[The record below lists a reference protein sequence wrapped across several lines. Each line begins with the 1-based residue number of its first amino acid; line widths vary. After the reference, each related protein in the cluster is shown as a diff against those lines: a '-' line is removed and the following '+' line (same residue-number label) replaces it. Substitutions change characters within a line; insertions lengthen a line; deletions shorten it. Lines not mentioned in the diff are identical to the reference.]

1 MDTLHL
7 GLGLVLVGLF
17 FFATAYLVT
26 RAVPALRP
34 RENDLLAAQS
44 LPGNLEDAVLVV
56 RSGGRVSAMNERA
69 RQVFGLEAGELPD
82 LEHLVRRIRPP
93 DAFLSLCAAEG
104 QAHFTLEDR
113 FVEATSY
120 QLAFAQETLMVVALR
135 FPELA
140 AELAGQETGASV
152 QALRTFT
159 ELSAAMAASLDVE
172 ETIQAVMENVEKL
185 IPTDFL
191 EITIWNADTQQLTP
205 YRYGWRSASQRG
217 LIKVSAPCH
226 HAEGTSGYL
235 YRERSSLWMHDVD
248 QHSDLR
254 PEPERMPGVRSYLG
268 VPLMVGREFVGTLE
282 LGARTPEAFREADL
296 ALLRLLSGQA
306 AVAIHNALIYRQEKE
321 RSAELS
327 GLSQLAQAFGSVR
340 DPKNLFSRLV
350 ESIAPLLRVEIL
362 GFLLYNENQRML
374 EAQIPFHG
382 LPDQIVELYRAP
394 VPVNSAVEQMLLDQD
409 VLISEDASSDPQ
421 WEALGLSFVAQAASL
436 RETVLVPL
444 NSGGQMLGYLQAAN
458 HPEGGS
464 FSPSEL
470 HLLTIIANQAAAIIE
485 NATLVQ
491 QARQRAQR
499 AEALRRISSLAGS
512 AATLDEIL
520 RYSTQEL
527 TRLLRADVGAIYLLD
542 SSSSQLQLHQASL
555 FGASSLPDE
564 CRQLLVDQPEFPF
577 TITGSQRPLKI
588 DSLSDSDAVIPF
600 YREAFRV
607 WGAQSAIGVPLI
619 VRSEGIGELLFASR
633 EVRFFDHADVQMIA
647 TAAGQL
653 AGSVEQMALR
663 SQTDESLQRRLE
675 QLTAI
680 TRLNRELNGFSRLSD
695 LIQRVYTEALH
706 LTRADCGLLL
716 VFQDG
721 MGEDGLPSIR
731 EAHGLTCQ
739 PGLTW
744 VERRVLARHSSIL
757 VRSINQ
763 EAVEPPHAGIQAFL
777 SVPFFYRQRLIGL
790 MSVHS
795 RSENGLDEPALEAM
809 QALAMQVGV
818 AMGNLIQAEEQAQR
832 NLLLKRELDT
842 LAELLRVSRLLK
854 PTLPLE
860 ESLIT
865 ISEAIR
871 QATPFQVVVISVV
884 DSQDGYLRRVVGSGL
899 SPEQWE
905 ELRGHRQPWSGLKNL
920 LRPEFRNGSV
930 YFIPA
935 DQTPVIPPE
944 VHTLPVS
951 PGGDSH
957 SPDAWNADDFLL
969 VPLYDSSNEPL
980 GLISVDAPADG
991 RRPDRPTFEALDVFG
1006 LQAGLM
1012 IENHRR
1018 TSFLEGQVAVLENA
1032 QQQLMHVAE
1041 TARQNLPVLLRK
1053 DLEQTLALQDL
1064 SNRIERIRALL
1075 EIAAQAAAEEEAP
1088 AVLQTL
1094 CRGLLMRFTMQTALI
1109 AEASPAG
1116 VRLVDTIG
1124 AVPEGVNPEALMGQ
1138 RNPFHWLLQE
1148 GQDARDV
1155 LLISSLEHDSDWH
1168 GTPLLAALGAR
1179 SAIAIRLPG
1188 TENPTAVMVVGR
1200 RNLGVF
1206 SEEDHRV
1213 FRQVANQVGTSLQNL
1228 RLLAETKRRLDEV
1241 NLLLEFSRSLGS
1253 LEPESILTTL
1263 VENVRKVLPQAQA
1276 AWAGMIHEQP
1286 LTVIPQVSKGY
1297 ADDEAHRMIRYSLVS
1312 ATGILTDEPRLLLLR
1327 VLRSGEPLRV
1337 AEVDFATQYQLS
1349 SEDLMRYRQ
1358 ATRGKLPVS
1367 CMILPLRP
1375 ADRISGVLV
1384 LENFETNG
1392 AFSLED
1398 EALAYSFAQQAAL
1411 ALDNARLFQAA
1422 ESRADQLLNL
1432 TRASAKL
1439 TASLRQEE
1447 LIDSLLNY
1455 LATVIPYET
1464 ATLWMRR
1471 GNVLSI
1477 LAAQGFEDNDS
1488 RIGLTAAVEDSALF
1502 REMIQTGEPVTV
1514 RDVRADP
1521 RFPVL
1526 VEPNNLSWLGM
1537 PLIVKGEVIGLLAL
1551 EKREAGFYTPE
1562 HIHAAS
1568 TFAGQVAAA
1577 LENARLFE
1585 ESLRRASE
1593 LDQRSRRLALLNRL
1607 SEELGASLEMET
1619 ILQVTAEH
1627 MLGAMNASIVAGVM
1641 IGPGNKYILE
1651 METPPQRAHL
1661 PMALLDVP
1669 LFDRLKDSRGIFSAI
1684 QVAGEPDLAP
1694 MVEAYFAPRGILS
1707 VLIVPLLAG
1716 GTLHGWF
1723 MVQKNVS
1730 YRFTVSEIELA
1741 RTVCNQ
1747 AAIAI
1752 QNARLFEETRTLS
1765 EFLERRVEERT
1776 SELRREH
1783 QNSQTLLRV
1792 ISELS
1797 TSLDMGLVMSRALMV
1812 INESMGSQESL
1823 ALLLESTQKPYRAGE
1838 ALTSAGG
1845 VAENDLALE
1854 KRIMR
1859 EVARSR
1865 QSLIIE
1871 DIAKESRWLEEDSR
1885 PPAYRSV
1892 LAAPLIMGEDA
1903 LGALL
1908 LFHREAGFFQTSQL
1922 DLVEATARQIAITIN
1937 NAELFNLIRDQSEN
1951 LGNMLREQQIEAS
1964 RSRAILEA
1972 VADGVIVTDAN
1983 GQVTLFNASAERIL
1997 DLPVNEVIGKRL
2009 DAFTGVWGRSS
2020 LSWVRTIQQWLKDP
2034 QSYKGD
2040 DFADEFDLDSGS
2052 VIAVHIA
2059 PVFWRSQF
2067 LGTVSILRDITHE
2080 VQVDRMKSEFVAN
2093 VSHELRTPMTSIK
2106 GYVEIML
2113 MGAAG
2118 ELTAQ
2123 QRHFLEI
2130 VRSNT
2135 ERLGT
2140 LVNDLLDLSRIES
2153 GRVKLNYQWLDLR
2166 EIAHEVVLDVQ
2177 RRSREE
2183 NKPMT
2188 ITLQA
2193 VDDLPQVMGDLE
2205 RIRQVIGNLVSNGYN
2220 YTPANGSVTVMLS
2233 HQDGE
2238 IQVDVKDTG
2247 IGIAPDE
2254 QPRMF
2259 ERFYRGEHPLV
2270 LATAGTGLGL
2280 AVAKTLVEMHHGR
2293 IWFTSTGVP
2302 GEGSTFSFTLPLDQN
2317 PE

>member
-1 MDTLHL
+1 VDTLHL

-17 FFATAYLVT
+17 FFATAFLVT
-26 RAVPALRP
+26 RATPALRP
-34 RENDLLAAQS
+34 RENDLLVAQS
-44 LPGNLEDAVLVV
+44 LQGNLEDAVLVV

-69 RQVFGLEAGELPD
+69 RQVFGLEAEELPD
-82 LEHLVRRIRPP
+82 LERLVRRIRPP
-93 DAFLSLCAAEG
+93 DAFLNLCAAEG
-104 QAHFTLEDR
+104 QAHFTLDDR

-120 QLAFAQETLMVVALR
+120 RLVFSQETLIVVALR

-140 AELAGQETGASV
+140 AELTGQETGASA
-152 QALRTFT
+152 QTLRIFT

-185 IPTDFL
+185 IPADFL

-205 YRYGWRSASQRG
+205 YRYGWQSTSQRG
-217 LIKVSAPCH
+217 LLKVSPPYRH
-226 HAEGTSGYL
+226 VEGTSGYL
-235 YRERSSLWMHDVD
+235 YRERSPLWIQDVI
-248 QHSDLR
+248 QRSDLH
-254 PEPERMPGVRSYLG
+254 PESERMPGVRSYLG

-282 LGARTPEAFREADL
+282 LGSRTPEAFHEADL
-296 ALLRLLSGQA
+296 TLLRLLSGQA
-306 AVAIHNALIYRQEKE
+306 AVAIHNALIYREEKE

-340 DPKNLFSRLV
+340 DPRNLFSRLV

-362 GFLLYNENQRML
+362 GFILYNENQRML

-394 VPVNSAVEQMLLDQD
+394 VPVNSAAEQMLLDQD

-458 HPEGGS
+458 HPGGGS

-470 HLLTIIANQAAAIIE
+470 HLLTIIANQAASIIE

-520 RYSTQEL
+520 KYSIQEF

-542 SSSSQLQLHQASL
+542 PSSSQLQLHQASL
-555 FGASSLPDE
+555 FGAASLPDE

-577 TITGSQRPLKI
+577 TITGSQRLLKI

-600 YREAFRV
+600 YREAFKV
-607 WGAQSAIGVPLI
+607 WGAQSVIGVPLI
-619 VRSEGIGELLFASR
+619 VRSEGIGELLFVSR
-633 EVRFFDHADVQMIA
+633 EAHFFDHADVQMIA

-663 SQTDESLQRRLE
+663 SQTDESLRRRLE

-680 TRLNRELNGFSRLSD
+680 TRLSRELNGFSRLSD
-695 LIQRVYTEALH
+695 LIQRVHTEALQ
-706 LTRADCGLLL
+706 LTRADCGILL
-716 VFQDG
+716 VFQDRV
-721 MGEDGLPSIR
+721 GEDGLPSVR
-731 EAHGLTCQ
+731 EAFGLTCQ

-744 VERRVLARHSSIL
+744 VERKVLARNSSIL
-757 VRSINQ
+757 VRSIHQ
-763 EAVEPPHAGIQAFL
+763 EAEEPPHEGVLACL
-777 SVPFFYRQRLIGL
+777 SVPFFHRQRVIGL
-790 MSVHS
+790 ISLHS
-795 RSENGLDEPALEAM
+795 RSENGLDESALETM
-809 QALAMQVGV
+809 QTLAMQVGA

-884 DSQDGYLRRVVGSGL
+884 DAQDGHLRRVVGSGL

-905 ELRGHRQPWSGLKNL
+905 ELRSHRQPWSGLKNL

-935 DQTPVIPPE
+935 DQTPIIPPE
-944 VHTLPVS
+944 VHTLPVT

-969 VPLYDSSNEPL
+969 VPLYDSSNEPI
-980 GLISVDAPADG
+980 GLISVDAPSDG

-1018 TSFLEGQVAVLENA
+1018 TSSLESRVAVLENTR
-1032 QQQLMHVAE
+1032 QQLMHVAE

-1075 EIAAQAAAEEEAP
+1075 EIAAQAAAEEEAS

-1094 CRGLLMRFTMQTALI
+1094 CRGLLMHFAMQTALI
-1109 AEASPAG
+1109 AEASSGG
-1116 VRLVDTIG
+1116 VRLVDTLG
-1124 AVPEGVNPEALMGQ
+1124 TVPEGTNPEALMGQ

-1148 GQDARDV
+1148 GQEARGV
-1155 LLISSLEHDSDWH
+1155 LLISSLENDPDWH
-1168 GTPLLAALGAR
+1168 GTPLLSALGAR
-1179 SAIAIRLPG
+1179 SVIALRLTG
-1188 TENPTAVMVVGR
+1188 TENPTAVMAVGR

-1206 SEEDHRV
+1206 SEEDYRV
-1213 FRQVANQVGTSLQNL
+1213 FRQVADQVGTSLQNL
-1228 RLLAETKRRLDEV
+1228 RLLTETKRRLDEV

-1276 AWAGMIHEQP
+1276 AWAGMIHEQQ
-1286 LTVIPQVSKGY
+1286 LTVIPQVSRGY

-1312 ATGILTDEPRLLLLR
+1312 ATGILGEEPRLLLLR

-1367 CMILPLRP
+1367 CMVLPLRP

-1384 LENFETNG
+1384 LENFETSG
-1392 AFSLED
+1392 AFSPED

-1447 LIDSLLNY
+1447 LIGSLLDY

-1477 LAAQGFEDNDS
+1477 LAAQGFEDNES

-1521 RFPVL
+1521 RFPSL
-1526 VEPNNLSWLGM
+1526 VEPENLSWLGM

-1551 EKREAGFYTPE
+1551 EKREAGFYSPE
-1562 HIHAAS
+1562 HIHAAA

-1585 ESLRRASE
+1585 ESLRRAGE

-1607 SEELGASLEMET
+1607 SEELGASLEMGT

-1627 MLGAMNASIVAGVM
+1627 MLGALNASIVAGVM
-1641 IGPGNKYILE
+1641 IGPGDKYILE
-1651 METPPQRAHL
+1651 IETPPQRAHL

-1669 LFDRLKDSRGIFSAI
+1669 LFDRLKDSKGIFSTV
-1684 QVAGEPDLAP
+1684 QVSGEPDLAP
-1694 MVEAYFAPRGILS
+1694 MFEAYFAPRGILS

-1716 GTLHGWF
+1716 GTLYGWL

-1783 QNSQTLLRV
+1783 QNSQTLLRI

-1812 INESMGSQESL
+1812 INESIGSQESL
-1823 ALLLESTQKPYRAGE
+1823 AMLLESTQKPYRAGE

-1845 VAENDLALE
+1845 AAENGLALE
-1854 KRIMR
+1854 RRIMR
-1859 EVARSR
+1859 EAARSR
-1865 QSLIIE
+1865 QSLLIE
-1871 DIAKESRWLEEDSR
+1871 DIAKESHWLEEGSSL
-1885 PPAYRSV
+1885 PAYRSV

-1908 LFHREAGFFQTSQL
+1908 LFHREAGFFQASQL
-1922 DLVEATARQIAITIN
+1922 GLVEATARQIAITIN

-1972 VADGVIVTDAN
+1972 VADGVIVTDAS

-2040 DFADEFDLDSGS
+2040 DFADEFDLDTGS
-2052 VIAVHIA
+2052 VIAVHLA

-2166 EIAHEVVLDVQ
+2166 EIAHEVILDVQ

-2188 ITLQA
+2188 FALQA
-2193 VDDLPQVMGDLE
+2193 ADDLPQVMGDLE

-2220 YTPANGSVTVMLS
+2220 YTPANGTVTVVLS
-2233 HQDGE
+2233 HQNGE

-2280 AVAKTLVEMHHGR
+2280 AVAKTLVEMHRGR
-2293 IWFTSTGVP
+2293 IWFTSPGIP

-2317 PE
+2317 LE